1 MKKMGK
7 KKKVLTLI
15 ALGLMITVLLCSC
28 SPAGKQDTTQTSQAS
43 SGSSEQKASGEK
55 VTMKFALAQSAD
67 HPTAKVVAQTWL
79 AEFDEKAENVD
90 IEYYYN
96 AELGTVSQTLESIL
110 MGEPLVVATD
120 ASNLAVYAPD
130 IDVVTAPYLFTD
142 VKDYQLVA
150 QTDWWQEQCDILYK
164 AGYKVINGTVLF
176 GTRHIIAD
184 RPIRSPADLKG
195 AKIRVPDNELA
206 ITMMEYMGGTP
217 VPMDISEVY
226 SSISQGLLNGMENPP
241 SVILDSKVY
250 EAAKYLS
257 LTGHQTFCLTTVMS
271 TKVWEK
277 LSPEDQ
283 KQLIDI
289 GNRVAA
295 DSMVI
300 HTIDEAAFET
310 MKNEGVEI
318 VTDVDVAAFQKA
330 VQPLYE
336 GAISKWSPNLA
347 ERIRSEVEAVK
358 DSQ

>member
-1 MKKMGK
+1 MEWR
-7 KKKVLTLI
+7 KKVIMFLTLSLAI
-15 ALGLMITVLLCSC
+15 MVLLCSC
-28 SPAGKQDTTQTSQAS
+28 SPAGKQDTTQTGQAAN
-43 SGSSEQKASGEK
+43 GSSEQTIPGEK
-55 VTMKFALAQSAD
+55 VTLKFALAQSAD
-67 HPTAKVVAQTWL
+67 HPTAQVVAQTWL
-79 AEFDEKAENVD
+79 AEFDEKTENVD
-90 IEYYYN
+90 VEYYYN
-96 AELGTVSQTLESIL
+96 AELGTVSQTLEAIL

-164 AGYKVINGTVLF
+164 AGYKIINGTVLF

-184 RPIRSPADLKG
+184 KPVRSPADLKG

-206 ITMMEYMGGTP
+206 ITMMEHMGGVP

-283 KQLIDI
+283 KQLIEI
-289 GNRVAA
+289 GNRVAT

-300 HTIDEAAFET
+300 HRIDEAAFET

-318 VTDVDVAAFQKA
+318 INDVDVVAFQNA

-336 GAISKWSPNLA
+336 GAISKWSSNLA
-347 ERIRSEVEAVK
+347 DRIRSEVEAIK
-358 DSQ
+358 ASK